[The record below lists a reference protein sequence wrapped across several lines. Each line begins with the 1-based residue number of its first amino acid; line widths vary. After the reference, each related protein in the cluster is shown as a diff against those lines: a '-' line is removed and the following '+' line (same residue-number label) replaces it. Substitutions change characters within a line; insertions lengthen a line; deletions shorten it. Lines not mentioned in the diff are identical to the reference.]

1 MRIVDVCE
9 FYSPHGG
16 GIRSYVDRKMRLLG
30 EAGHELVILA
40 PGRENRVEER
50 PGGGR
55 IIWIEAPALP
65 FDANYRMF
73 WDAAPVHRWLDQLR
87 PDAVEASS
95 PWRPAWIVGKWRGD
109 AAKIF
114 FLHSDPIT
122 SYPQRWFG
130 RIASRERID
139 AAFDWFNRYLRRAM
153 PLFDSLVVCGDSL
166 GKRLA
171 HRGIGSAHC
180 IALGID
186 RTAFSPALRDER
198 LRADLLAQCDLP
210 DTATLLIGVGR
221 HHPEKRWNLLV
232 DAVQAAGTRRPIALI
247 LIGQGIA
254 SGALQKQVGANPH
267 IRLFKPVY
275 DRPQLASLL
284 ASSDALIHGCE
295 GETFGLVASEALASG
310 LPLIV
315 PDEGGCSEIAKPEF
329 SEVFASRNGASAT
342 DAILRFCARDR
353 RRIRAAAREAALG
366 VRSDRA
372 HVADLVAHYEALIDA
387 RSRIDAARRRS

>member
-9 FYSPHGG
+9 FYSPQGG
-16 GIRSYVDRKMRLLG
+16 GIRSYVDRKMQLLG
-30 EAGHELVILA
+30 EAGHEFIVLA
-40 PGRENRVEER
+40 PGQENRVEER
-50 PGGGR
+50 EGGGR

-73 WDAAPVHRWLDQLR
+73 WNAAPVHCWLDQLM
-87 PDAVEASS
+87 PDVVEASS

-109 AAKIF
+109 AAKVF
-114 FLHSDPIT
+114 FLHGDPIT

-130 RIASRERID
+130 RIASRKRID
-139 AAFDWFNRYLRRAM
+139 AAFDWFNQYLRRAM
-153 PLFDSLVVCGDSL
+153 PLFDSLVVCGESL
-166 GKRLA
+166 GKRFTS
-171 HRGIGSAHC
+171 RGIGPAQC

-186 RTAFSPALRDER
+186 RAAFSPDLRDES
-198 LRADLLAQCDLP
+198 LRAHLLAQCGLP
-210 DTATLLIGVGR
+210 DTAILLIGVGR
-221 HHPEKRWNLLV
+221 HHPEKRWDLLI
-232 DAVQAAGTRRPIALI
+232 DAVEAAATRHPIGLI
-247 LIGQGIA
+247 LIGQGMA

-275 DRPQLASLL
+275 ARPRLASLL

-315 PDEGGCSEIAKPEF
+315 PDEGGCSEIAEPEF
-329 SEVFASRNGASAT
+329 SEAFASRNRASAT

-353 RRIRAAAREAALG
+353 RLIQAAARQAASG

-372 HVADLVAHYEALIDA
+372 HVAELIAHYQALIEA
-387 RSRIDAARRRS
+387 RSRSAA